1 MGAGADVGLIGLAVM
16 GQNLVLNLA
25 DHGYSVSVYNR
36 TTSTTEEFVDRTS
49 TDQDVR
55 GTETLEELVG
65 ALALPRKIILLVKA
79 GPVVDAV
86 IDDLLPLLDEGDIVI
101 DGGNSLHTDTARRL
115 EALEHH
121 GVRYVGSGVSGG
133 EEGARH
139 GPSIMP
145 GGSADAWPHIQEM
158 LQAIA
163 AKAGPVGDEPCCDW
177 IGPGGSGHY
186 VKMIHNGI
194 EYGDMQVLAEAYVTM
209 RAMGMAP
216 AEMADTFAEWN
227 QGRLRSYLIEITAE
241 ILAATEEDGAPM
253 IDVILDAAGQKG
265 TGKWTVISAM
275 ELGQPMMLVAEA
287 VGARMVSSFVDTRA
301 RAEDLLAG
309 PPAPLDPG
317 LTADDIADAVY
328 AAKLI
333 SYAQGFMVL
342 ADASK
347 THHWDLDL
355 ASIARMWRAGC
366 IIRAAFLDDIAQAYT
381 RDKGLENLLFDEF
394 FVEAINGAIGGLR
407 KTVVAAAAAGVP
419 IPACASALTFYDGF
433 RTARGSAGLIQAQRD
448 YFGAHT
454 YERVDAPGASGST
467 PTGPAPA
474 ERPPPAVTRPDRY
487 PRPSNGPH
495 LRSLRR
501 FRRPDPAQTDPR
513 ALPLV
518 RQGPTPTRYQD
529 RGHVPERPDGRD
541 VPGSAR
547 GFRHRYP
554 RRRLRGRGVGR
565 VRRAHPLSVGRRH
578 RARRRRVAPCPP
590 RRARRW

>member
-1 MGAGADVGLIGLAVM
+1 MGTRADVGLIGLAVM

-25 DHGYSVSVYNR
+25 DHGYSVAVYNR
-36 TTSTTEEFVDRTS
+36 TTSTTEEFLERTS

-55 GTETLEELVG
+55 GTETLDELVG
-65 ALALPRKIILLVKA
+65 ALERPRKIILLVKA

-86 IDDLLPLLDEGDIVI
+86 IDDLVPLLDEGDILI

-115 EALEHH
+115 EKLEGH
-121 GVRYVGSGVSGG
+121 GIRYVGSGVSGG

-145 GGSADAWPHIQEM
+145 GGSTDTWPHIQEM

-163 AKAGPVGDEPCCDW
+163 AKAGPGDDEPCCDW

-194 EYGDMQVLAEAYVTM
+194 EYGDMQVLAEAYLTM

-216 AEMADTFAEWN
+216 AEMADVFAGWN
-227 QGRLRSYLIEITAE
+227 RGRLQSYLVEITAE
-241 ILAATEEDGAPM
+241 ILAATDDDGTPM

-301 RAEDLLAG
+301 RADDILSG
-309 PPAPLDPG
+309 PTAELDPD
-317 LTADDIADAVY
+317 LTADDIADALY

-342 ADASK
+342 ADAST
-347 THHWDLDL
+347 THEWGLDL

-366 IIRAAFLDDIAQAYT
+366 IIRAAFLDDIAQAYS
-381 RDKGLENLLFDEF
+381 RDEDLENLLFDGF
-394 FVEAINGAIGGLR
+394 FAEAINEAIGGLR
-407 KTVVAAAAAGVP
+407 KTVVATAAAGVP

-433 RTARGSAGLIQAQRD
+433 RTKRGSASLIQAQRD

-454 YERVDAPGASGST
+454 YERVDEPRGEWFHTDWAGTGGAATSGS
-467 PTGPAPA
+467 
-474 ERPPPAVTRPDRY
+474 Y
-487 PRPSNGPH
+487 
-495 LRSLRR
+495 
-501 FRRPDPAQTDPR
+501 
-513 ALPLV
+513 
-518 RQGPTPTRYQD
+518 
-529 RGHVPERPDGRD
+529 
-541 VPGSAR
+541 SA
-547 GFRHRYP
+547 
-554 RRRLRGRGVGR
+554 
-565 VRRAHPLSVGRRH
+565 
-578 RARRRRVAPCPP
+578 
-590 RRARRW
+590 